1 MTSPYYQDDLVTLF
15 HGDCQEVCEWL
26 AADVLVTDPPY
37 GMGYRSRAKSVAS
50 ATIIGDRST
59 EARDA
64 AIEAWG
70 DVKPALVFGRWS
82 ITPPKGERQRIIW
95 SKVNTPGMGDL
106 RIPWGPAHEDI
117 HLLGQGWDVAATGHK
132 RVGSVIATSG
142 ARGGAYGEENFYGH
156 PTPKPVALLESLI
169 SRCPTGM
176 IADPFAGVG
185 ATLIAARN
193 LGRRSI
199 GVEIEERYCA
209 AIAMRLAQG
218 VLDFGFGD

>member
-1 MTSPYYQDDLVTLF
+1 MSTVYYQDDLITLYN
-15 HGDCQEVCEWL
+15 GDCLAVPEWL
-26 AADVLVTDPPY
+26 DADVLVTDPPY
-37 GMGYRSRAKSVAS
+37 GMGYRSRAKSVAN
-50 ATIIGDRST
+50 ATIVGDKST

-64 AIEAWG
+64 AIDAWG
-70 DVKPALVFGRWS
+70 ALKPALVFGRWS

-95 SKVNTPGMGDL
+95 SKLNTPGMGDC

-117 HLLGQGWDVAATGHK
+117 HLLGQGWNVADTGHK

-142 ARGGAYGEENFYGH
+142 ARGGAYGEENTYGH
-156 PTPKPVALLESLI
+156 PTPKPVALMESLI
-169 SRCPTGM
+169 TRCPPGV

-193 LGRRSI
+193 LGRRAI
-199 GVEIEERYCA
+199 GVELDERYCQ

-218 VLDFGFGD
+218 TFEFGM